1 MASPQQQKLICC
13 VNLELSR
20 LKMAAGD
27 AVTALCRAVQRRH
40 YVSLTENELEAVR
53 WKPVRGKP
61 PLVCAR
67 SLLALLKAQLSG
79 FVRSMF
85 LFSQVCDALTAEKGA
100 PREGR
105 HASVGL
111 EKFGLKF
118 WP

>member
-100 PREGR
+100 PQEGR